1 MIRRLLRTIKNSRR
15 TQIVLALLLV
25 FIFFQAYHM
34 YRSYNDQQTVKQDTL
49 QYLQE
54 ERAYNIEKDIAEIKV
69 YLASM
74 KEKTYMSAV
83 VFSDEHDV
91 IYFYAY
97 APESNKIKQ
106 VDIDYIGEAG
116 EKSIFKHEENE

>member
-1 MIRRLLRTIKNSRR
+1 
-15 TQIVLALLLV
+15 
-25 FIFFQAYHM
+25 M

-54 ERAYNIEKDIAEIKV
+54 EKTYNIERDIAEIKV

-83 VFSDEHDV
+83 VFPMNMMSFTFTPMHL
-91 IYFYAY
+91 
-97 APESNKIKQ
+97 NQTKLN
-106 VDIDYIGEAG
+106 
-116 EKSIFKHEENE
+116 KSILNILVKMVKNQFLSMRKMNNLNERVLISEVFTRKDCHNYRSK